1 MDNQTNHDE
10 DHVTISENIET
21 LFESIKE
28 YGETHIDLV
37 KLRMADRATDIISSL
52 IANFLVLLALSMF
65 MVILNIGIALLIG
78 ELLGKMYYGFFVLAV
93 FYLII
98 GLVFNKMKSKWFQSP
113 VGDMLVKKMF
123 K

>member
-21 LFESIKE
+21 LFETIKE

-37 KLRMADRATDIISSL
+37 KLKAADRATDIISSL

-78 ELLGKMYYGFFVLAV
+78 ELLGKMYYGFFVLAI

-98 GLVFNKMKSKWFQSP
+98 GLIFNKMKSKWFQSP

>member
-1 MDNQTNHDE
+1 MDKQTNHDE
-10 DHVTISENIET
+10 EHVTISENIET

-37 KLRMADRATDIISSL
+37 KLKVADRATDIISSL
-52 IANFLVLLALSMF
+52 VSNFLVLLALSM
-65 MVILNIGIALLIG
+65 LLG
-78 ELLGKMYYGFFVLAV
+78 ELFGKTYYGFFVLAF

-98 GLVFNKMKSKWFQSP
+98 GLIFNKMKTKWFQTP
-113 VGDMLVKKMF
+113 IGDMLVKKMF

>member
-98 GLVFNKMKSKWFQSP
+98 GLIFNKMKSKWFQSP